1 MKVEDFL
8 GRQLLNERLVDE
20 PIAGQPLVEWIG
32 NHRVLIENH
41 RGIKAFSICE
51 VIVGVKCGCY
61 KVIGQNLGVAQM
73 SKHSLVI
80 TGSIEAVQYY
90 GGRIG

>member
-1 MKVEDFL
+1 MKVEEFL
-8 GRQLLNERLVDE
+8 GRQLLNERIGAE
-20 PIAGQPLVEWIG
+20 PIAGHPLVEWIG

-41 RGIKAFSICE
+41 RGIKAFSMHEI
-51 VIVGVKCGCY
+51 IVCVKCGCY
-61 KVIGQNLGVAQM
+61 KVIGQNLNIAQM

-90 GGRIG
+90 GGRMG

>member
-80 TGSIEAVQYY
+80 TGCIEAVQYY

>member
-1 MKVEDFL
+1 MKLKNVLKLQMLDEQFRSEPL
-8 GRQLLNERLVDE
+8 G
-20 PIAGQPLVEWIG
+20 GQPLVEWVG

-41 RGIKAFSICE
+41 RGIKVFSMCE
-51 VIVGVKCGCY
+51 VNVCVKCGCY
-61 KVIGQNLGVAQM
+61 KVIGQNLSVMHM

-90 GGRIG
+90 GG